1 MQQAYGVGFPF
12 VGAERVGADE
22 LGKRPRLVRLGP
34 ADRAHFVEHDGH
46 AGLRQLPS
54 GLASRKA
61 PADHMNFLRHGRT
74 LGLHGLRFQ
83 VGTGGWIARVRA
95 WEWLSIGQKG
105 ESVFKFGPTSTMICA
120 GAESPGKKIG
130 F

>member
-1 MQQAYGVGFPF
+1 MLYRSTQRLRRA
-12 VGAERVGADE
+12 GASMKNLAHVPSLSMATDSVPLYIGTEHP
-22 LGKRPRLVRLGP
+22 RPARLAL
-34 ADRAHFVEHDGH
+34 
-46 AGLRQLPS
+46 S
-54 GLASRKA
+54 SR
-61 PADHMNFLRHGRT
+61 D
-74 LGLHGLRFQ
+74 
-83 VGTGGWIARVRA
+83 GGWIARVRA